1 MDPKVQSGSTAE
13 ELVENFA
20 SSATRFPA
28 CVALQELGIGALG
41 AVHSG
46 LGHCGRRIVH
56 FAAALVARPQDG
68 RATRGPSASPR
79 RQLDDPATKAGAVPG
94 GGLGGGEVTHEF
106 DTIGRDCVEVSEIT
120 WGGSIERDP
129 R

>member
-46 LGHCGRRIVH
+46 LGHCGRPNRS
-56 FAAALVARPQDG
+56 LCR
-68 RATRGPSASPR
+68 
-79 RQLDDPATKAGAVPG
+79 
-94 GGLGGGEVTHEF
+94 GLGWV
-106 DTIGRDCVEVSEIT
+106 VSLKLCKK
-120 WGGSIERDP
+120 G
-129 R
+129 